1 MIKKM
6 KKTIFLLM
14 LPLAFGSCSDAQSG
28 ESSDLVNVTGLI
40 KNLNGSGPHQVKVP
54 AGEISNDTL
63 FTLAK
68 ELESNPKAN
77 VELDLSKTYGLIN
90 IHGGHFYNCSNLVK
104 IILPNSVEHL
114 NSGAFTC
121 TGLKEIVLPE
131 SLKKINT
138 GAFFNCTA
146 LEKIT
151 FPNSVEEIEIGAFI
165 GCINLAKVENMDNI
179 KKISEAAFYGC
190 IKLNNVKIS
199 SQTQYIGGGVFQ
211 DCISLTT
218 LQLDNN
224 PNYKIENQLIL
235 SKDGKDLIGVY
246 GYLNKVTIP
255 NSVKTVKKAAF
266 YKNQTINS
274 INIPKSV
281 TSIEKN
287 AFSECKNTTIIN
299 YEGSESDWKKINI
312 SAENNTILSNSGNLK
327 YNVSF

>member
-1 MIKKM
+1 MIKKV

-14 LPLAFGSCSDAQSG
+14 FPLVLGSCTEAQSG
-28 ESSDLVNVTGLI
+28 GSSDIVNVTGLI
-40 KNLNGSGPHQVKVP
+40 KNLSGTGPHQVTVP
-54 AGEISNDTL
+54 AGEINNDTL
-63 FTLAK
+63 FSLAK
-68 ELESNPKAN
+68 ELNANLKAN

-146 LEKIT
+146 LEKIA

-179 KKISEAAFYGC
+179 KKISEAAFCGC

-199 SQTQYIGGGVFQ
+199 SQTQYIGGGAFQ

-235 SKDGKDLIGVY
+235 SKDGKDLIGIY

-255 NSVKTVKKAAF
+255 SSVKTVKKAAF
-266 YKNQTINS
+266 YKNQTIGN

-287 AFSECKNTTIIN
+287 AFSDCNNSIIIN
-299 YEGSESDWKKINI
+299 YEGSQDDWKKINI
-312 SAENNTILSNSGNLK
+312 AAENNTILSKSGNLK
-327 YNVSF
+327 FNVSF